1 MSQINFY
8 SITIHDVCWVVEVIR
23 PTWHSYGQQDGGMQ
37 AEDARQLL
45 QLEEVKARLK
55 KLVTEAGLEKSMGK

>member
-1 MSQINFY
+1 MCQINFY
-8 SITIHDVCWVVEVIR
+8 SITVNDICWVVEVMR

-37 AEDARQLL
+37 AENARQLL
-45 QLEEVKARLK
+45 QLEQGKARLK